1 MSGDVTGHGRAR
13 GGVERRGVVLCGG
26 RSRRMGRD
34 KAWLPFDRERLLQR
48 AVRVVGTAVDSVS
61 VVARPG
67 QDLPKLPPHV
77 TVLRD
82 DIPDQGPLGGLVPA
96 LRDSGDAPCFVTSC
110 DAPLLRPAVL
120 DLLFSSLGDADVA
133 VAEAEGY
140 THPLCAVYRPS
151 VRAIVEAMMAAGRL
165 RPIFLYDEVPTVRV
179 GEDALRAVDPALDC
193 LRNVNDAD
201 AYEAALARA
210 FPAIRVELYDLA
222 RARAATAGVTVRAA
236 TLGGALLALADA
248 HPTLVPDVLD
258 ADGGLAPHWRASL
271 GGERFVDDPAT
282 PLPPDTPIL
291 LLSALAGG

>member
-1 MSGDVTGHGRAR
+1 MTGLGR
-13 GGVERRGVVLCGG
+13 RRGVVLCGG

-48 AVRVVGTAVDSVS
+48 AVRTVGSAVDSVT

-67 QDLPKLPPHV
+67 QALPPLPPEV
-77 TVLRD
+77 AVLRD
-82 DIPDQGPLGGLVPA
+82 DVPDLGPLGGLVAA
-96 LRDSGDAPCFVTSC
+96 LRAADDAPCFVTSC
-110 DAPLLRPAVL
+110 DAPLLRREVP
-120 DLLFSSLGDADVA
+120 DLLFASLGSADVA

-140 THPLCAVYRPS
+140 THPLCAVYRPR
-151 VRAIVEAMMAAGRL
+151 VRGHVGRLLAAGRL

-179 GEDALRAVDPALDC
+179 PESALRAVDPELDC

-210 FPAIRVELYDLA
+210 FPEVRVELFDLA
-222 RARAATAGVTVRAA
+222 RARAATACATVRAA
-236 TLGGALLALADA
+236 TLGGALLALAD
-248 HPTLVPDVLD
+248 HLPRLVPDVLT

-271 GGERFVDDPAT
+271 GGAHFVDDPAT
-282 PLPPDTPIL
+282 PLPADTPLL